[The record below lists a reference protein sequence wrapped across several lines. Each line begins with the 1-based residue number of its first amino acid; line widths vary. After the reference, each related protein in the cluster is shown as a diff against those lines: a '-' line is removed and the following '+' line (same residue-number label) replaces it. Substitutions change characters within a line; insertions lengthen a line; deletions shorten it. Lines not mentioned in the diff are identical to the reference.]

1 MANILFQ
8 AFERGRA
15 SEDVIGIH
23 RVQLTAASDS
33 ITVPF
38 LSSANSITALRGPG
52 DPSVTVSATQAGAVT
67 LTGKSGDKTYII
79 THHPR
84 VNRSE
89 QRTSTAPTVD

>member
-8 AFERGRA
+8 AFERGRK
-15 SEDVIGIH
+15 SEDIIGIH
-23 RVQLTAASDS
+23 RVKLTAASDS

-38 LSSANSITALRGPG
+38 LSSTNSVAQLRNHN
-52 DPSVTVSATQAGAVT
+52 DPSITVSASDRTTVS
-67 LTGKSGDKTYII
+67 LTGSAGQETYVI

-89 QRTSTAPTVD
+89 QRTSNAPTVD

>member
-8 AFERGRA
+8 AFERGRN

-23 RVQLTAASDS
+23 RVQLTSASDS

-38 LSSANSITALRGPG
+38 LSSTNSVAALRNHN
-52 DPSVTVSATQAGAVT
+52 DPNVTVSASDRTTVS
-67 LTGKSGDKTYII
+67 LTGSSGDKIYIV

-84 VNRSE
+84 INRSE
-89 QRTSTAPTVD
+89 QRTSTAPTVE